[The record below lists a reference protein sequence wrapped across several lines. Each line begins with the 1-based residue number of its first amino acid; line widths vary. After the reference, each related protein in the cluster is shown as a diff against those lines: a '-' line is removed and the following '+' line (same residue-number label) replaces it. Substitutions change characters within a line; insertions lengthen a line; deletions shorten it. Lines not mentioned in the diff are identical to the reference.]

1 MIRQDSGGNRKY
13 LNVELHE
20 APETDVSG
28 NSTKVWTDEVTDEG
42 QSTRG
47 R

>member
-20 APETDVSG
+20 APETDGEWKFNESVDG
-28 NSTKVWTDEVTDEG
+28 
-42 QSTRG
+42 
-47 R
+47 